1 MDYSTDREAKMPAI
15 MPVTD
20 LRNYGAVL
28 REVAPGSPVFLTR
41 NGRGRY
47 AVVDIADWEAIES
60 ARALVAELDR
70 GRASA
75 AEGVHSL
82 SDARAHLADRLSHEQ
97 A

>member
-1 MDYSTDREAKMPAI
+1 MPAI

-20 LRNYGAVL
+20 LRNYGEVL
-28 REVAPGSPVFLTR
+28 REVSPGHPVFLTR

-47 AVVDIADWEAIES
+47 AVVDMEDWDLSNA
-60 ARALVAELDR
+60 ARQLVSELDR

-75 AEGVHSL
+75 
-82 SDARAHLADRLSHEQ
+82 DAGTMTFAQAREHLAERSANAE